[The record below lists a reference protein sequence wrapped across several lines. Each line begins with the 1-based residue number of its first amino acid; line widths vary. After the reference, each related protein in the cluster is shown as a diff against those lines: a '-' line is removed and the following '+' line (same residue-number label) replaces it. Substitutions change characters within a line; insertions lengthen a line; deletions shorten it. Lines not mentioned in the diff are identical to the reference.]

1 LTFIC
6 DGVGVC
12 LRSIESISTMA
23 GVAGR
28 TQQPL
33 IVSRVSPIMV
43 VRLVW
48 VLRPPTLEIRNSDHG
63 GIGIVGGLRGSG
75 VVVGSVVRIR
85 PVPVHVG
92 SDG

>member
-1 LTFIC
+1 
-6 DGVGVC
+6 
-12 LRSIESISTMA
+12 
-23 GVAGR
+23 
-28 TQQPL
+28 
-33 IVSRVSPIMV
+33 MV